1 MGIREQPG
9 EVDVERGQL
18 VGGCVVCQLGC
29 NQPGEAR
36 SGHVLMFVWFGMW
49 EFVWWMWRL
58 SRLGG
63 VCACGVELCMISC
76 EGSQKLCVCDVW
88 RAMSFGV

>member
-18 VGGCVVCQLGC
+18 VGGCVVRQLGC

-36 SGHVLMFVWFGMW
+36 SGHVSYVCLVRPAGIRVVIVAPHQHGWC
-49 EFVWWMWRL
+49 L
-58 SRLGG
+58 SLWGG
-63 VCACGVELCMISC
+63 VVYDL
-76 EGSQKLCVCDVW
+76 L
-88 RAMSFGV
+88 